1 MIPPEDG
8 TLNLPKPKEGL
19 AAPEPIEWVGHSW
32 ENGDQRPTKKGF
44 EESKSEK
51 VAKTHSFLYFQF
63 LITLTKR
70 TINSPWST
78 KNDTNFISIVL
89 FCISRW
95 LLGCVAL
102 LWGEEDKDVRERDR
116 FSIEPLPLSSTDCL
130 DVLFFPRIISGERWH
145 SSKHED
151 AVEVDYIHLTE
162 VVKEGAM
169 KTGRQM
175 KDIPCHTTCL
185 G

>member
-1 MIPPEDG
+1 MD
-8 TLNLPKPKEGL
+8 PKKWKSL
-19 AAPEPIEWVGHSW
+19 
-32 ENGDQRPTKKGF
+32 RKKSNEMKAVSTERG
-44 EESKSEK
+44 SLEK
-51 VAKTHSFLYFQF
+51 RAQDNYCCSSTT
-63 LITLTKR
+63 TLTKR

-78 KNDTNFISIVL
+78 KNDTNLISIVL

-116 FSIEPLPLSSTDCL
+116 FSIESLPLSSTDCL
-130 DVLFFPRIISGERWH
+130 DVLFFPRNISGEKWH
-145 SSKHED
+145 SFKDED
-151 AVEVDYIHLTE
+151 AVEVDYSHLTK